1 MIVRIKNL
9 RTRVIIGINDW
20 EKDHTQDIVINIAI
34 EFNGLKAAQSDDINY
49 TIDYK
54 KIKIRILESL
64 ENTNFELLEKMAFF
78 ILNIIHEE
86 EKVLWASVEVDKPL
100 ALRFADSVSV
110 AVTSDELRKN

>member
-20 EKDHTQDIVINIAI
+20 EKDHKQDIIINAAI
-34 EFNGLKAAQSDDINY
+34 EFDGMKAAHSDDI
-49 TIDYK
+49 TDTVDYK
-54 KIKIRILESL
+54 TIKKRILERI
-64 ENTNFELLEKMAFF
+64 ENTHFALLEKMAFF

-86 EKVLWASVEVDKPL
+86 EKVIWASVEVDKPL
-100 ALRFADSVSV
+100 ALRFADSVSI